1 MDDRDDD
8 ELEAKMEEFLRLQAE
23 RESGA
28 RLYPCTLFA
37 RSREVAWNKEHS
49 GADAMVAA
57 TWLRPCTHMRG
68 NLNQS

>member
-28 RLYPCTLFA
+28 DPPLSAP
-37 RSREVAWNKEHS
+37 VASIWE
-49 GADAMVAA
+49 ACPAA
-57 TWLRPCTHMRG
+57 SSV
-68 NLNQS
+68 N